1 MESYLAKT
9 IYKLFPQQFNK
20 IVFEK
25 KHEGSDWKSKCE
37 LSFVDDSG
45 VKYFKYK
52 SDFQLPIQ
60 RMAYVDTLKLQY
72 MQSWSKNEQ
81 NLFDD
86 KLSELFDDL
95 EQDKGL
101 KFYYKK
107 LATLKSLLDEKDLR
121 RESIIQVD
129 ILTEMVACL
138 LIRED
143 EDPTEVNEKTL
154 SEKVGVFKKKIN
166 YKFLKEQSILTFL
179 GLQDVSPEQY
189 SQLFQISQEYQ
200 SKKMARLKSIT
211 KE

>member
-1 MESYLAKT
+1 MESLRELFQSKTKTNHKQKNMESYLVKT

-81 NLFDD
+81 NMQN
-86 KLSELFDDL
+86 K
-95 EQDKGL
+95 
-101 KFYYKK
+101 
-107 LATLKSLLDEKDLR
+107 A
-121 RESIIQVD
+121 
-129 ILTEMVACL
+129 
-138 LIRED
+138 
-143 EDPTEVNEKTL
+143 
-154 SEKVGVFKKKIN
+154 
-166 YKFLKEQSILTFL
+166 
-179 GLQDVSPEQY
+179 
-189 SQLFQISQEYQ
+189 
-200 SKKMARLKSIT
+200 
-211 KE
+211 